1 MVREYSGVFYNK
13 EMERYIHLDFGHGVN
28 VAGKQSPDGRLKEY
42 KWARAYGKMLQQ
54 ALIAEGYKTFIVV
67 EEEREPT
74 LSVRVKRANKFYK
87 ENRGQHIFV
96 SIHCDAFGT
105 SFNNANGMSVRV
117 GTNSGKK
124 SKKLAQCITKE
135 ALAANLTGNRC
146 VPPCMYWEQNL
157 YVCNNTLM
165 PAVLIEHGFMT
176 NKDDVEFMLS
186 LEGRKQLIDVTLK
199 GIKKYFD
206 SL

>member
-87 ENRGQHIFV
+87 ENKGQHIFV